1 MMEDAFVKLNPG
13 LLGKNCIQQ
22 GESSFYRHI
31 GFKIEEK
38 TSKMVHLQH
47 SFI

>member
-22 GESSFYRHI
+22 EEGSIYWHI

-38 TSKMVHLQH
+38 N
-47 SFI
+47 